1 MAELKVEGRIPLT
14 VPDYLGGMIAAGN
27 NARFTAHIVDLGIIA
42 ILGLVSALT
51 VAWYDGG
58 TAPIRIVLPLI
69 AASTAIA
76 LVYLLVSVIG
86 LAARGQTLGMRVAGI
101 QWIGIDTGVPNA
113 ARSFSKCLIQSGLGL
128 VTLGIAPAIIC
139 LVSQGEMNRTW
150 FDRFVGTL
158 TVRVLPEIALTP
170 LPPAVDPANSRE
182 ALAAQEASAPD
193 GRASSDAETN
203 APPAASAPS
212 AAPAAPAASAASSRS
227 AETADSLR
235 TVRSHWGS
243 SDSSRRMTDSESR
256 SELER
261 SFGLRPKGSVRL
273 VFDDG
278 TKYDL
283 VDSLIVGR
291 APRAVGEL
299 EGMAVFAIEDEGRSV
314 SKSHLVLRVR
324 EGIVSVEDLGSTNG
338 TRITTRDG
346 TEKVLQ
352 PGVPARALPGALVHF
367 GTRMLLV
374 SG

>member
-14 VPDYLGGMIAAGN
+14 VPEYLGGMIAAGN
-27 NARFTAHIVDLGIIA
+27 NARFTAHIVDLAIIA
-42 ILGLVSALT
+42 ILGLISALT

-58 TAPIRIVLPLI
+58 TAPIRIVLPLL
-69 AASTAIA
+69 AASTALA
-76 LVYLLVSVIG
+76 LVYLVVSVIG

-101 QWIGIDTGVPNA
+101 QWIGIDTGIPNA
-113 ARSFSKCLIQSGLGL
+113 ARSFAKWLIQCGLGL
-128 VTLGIAPAIIC
+128 VTLGIAPAVIC

-193 GRASSDAETN
+193 DRASSDAETN
-203 APPAASAPS
+203 APAAVSAPS
-212 AAPAAPAASAASSRS
+212 AAPAASQRS

-243 SDSSRRMTDSESR
+243 TDSSRRMTDSDAR

-338 TRITTRDG
+338 TRITTRNG

-352 PGVPARALPGALVHF
+352 PGVPARALPGALIHF